1 MLAELYLCWKILYD
15 FNQVLAPLCK
25 GLTYCVS
32 FQASLKKP
40 KKYHEHIHFAAFDD
54 ILARVKTE
62 TQVIGRSEIHTTNLI
77 PQHLIH

>member
-1 MLAELYLCWKILYD
+1 MTLTKSWHRCA
-15 FNQVLAPLCK
+15 K
-25 GLTYCVS
+25 GL
-32 FQASLKKP
+32 FIASAFRLAYKKP